1 MNWERVRQTKIR
13 EIIISRIQQR
23 NLTVRDASNY
33 CTYISKL
40 IVKYSMMMKNLDFNE
55 SSVLKKYETT
65 QAISDVL
72 RVQGGP
78 REGVREIETN
88 QLRGRPSSLAVQTI
102 HS

>member
-1 MNWERVRQTKIR
+1 M
-13 EIIISRIQQR
+13 
-23 NLTVRDASNY
+23 TVRDASNY

-88 QLRGRPSSLAVQTI
+88 
-102 HS
+102 